1 VREALIST
9 VRRIVL
15 IIRSPHFWVLMAMF
29 AVGAVLHYPEQS
41 HLPSFFPSVG
51 LSRHTIERILF
62 LLPIAYAAYIAGTR
76 GWIASSIVALA
87 IMLPRVFWISPSER
101 DALVETC
108 AIIMVGGIVNLW
120 FEIYRREKNHSE
132 QALAS
137 LAVAQKELQS
147 YVQLLSENE
156 KRLSA
161 LNEVSDAVSR
171 SLELEDILSAA
182 AEKVAGVMD
191 VDVVLVFLLDE
202 EKQELKP
209 TIYRGVS
216 DEFITELGT
225 LKVGEGFNGL
235 VAETG
240 KPLVVEDASSDP
252 RLTKEVVLKEGIQSV
267 LSVPLWG
274 AGKITGTLSVAT
286 RFSRQYAQDE
296 IELLSHIANHIG
308 VAVDNARLYRSQQVM
323 AQQIARD
330 ASTEKQM
337 RESLTYYLQQA
348 IRSQE
353 EERRRIAR
361 ELHDETAQD
370 LAAISR
376 QIDTI
381 TSKGERLLSSR
392 DVALLEE
399 LHQQADRALEGVRRF
414 SQDLRPSILD
424 DLGLMPALEWLA
436 SDLEQHFEITVN
448 FEVTGEVNR
457 FAPEVELILFRI
469 AQEALRNV
477 WKHSGASQAW
487 IELEYC
493 DDSTVLTIGDN
504 GKGFKLPE
512 QMADLVPTGKLGLV
526 GMQER
531 ARLVNANLAVASE
544 PGEGTTITVELPV
557 SNATV
562 GS

>member
-1 VREALIST
+1 
-9 VRRIVL
+9 
-15 IIRSPHFWVLMAMF
+15 MF
-29 AVGAVLHYPEQS
+29 AIGVVLHYPEEF

-51 LSRHTIERILF
+51 LTRHAIERILF
-62 LLPIAYAAYIAGTR
+62 LLPIAYASYIAGTR

-87 IMLPRVFWISPSER
+87 IMIPRVFWVSQYET
-101 DALVETC
+101 DAFVETC
-108 AIIMVGGIVNLW
+108 AVIMVGGIVNLW
-120 FEIYRREKNHSE
+120 FTIYRREKNRSE

-137 LAVAQKELQS
+137 LAVTQNELRS

-171 SLELEDILSAA
+171 SLELEDVLGAA
-182 AEKVAGVMD
+182 VEKVTEVMD
-191 VDVVLVFLLDE
+191 VDIVLVFLLDD

-216 DEFITELGT
+216 DGFIAELGT

-240 KPLVVEDASSDP
+240 EPLVVEDASSDP
-252 RLTKEVVLKEGIQSV
+252 RLTKEVVLKEGIRTV

-274 AGKITGTLSVAT
+274 AGKIIGTLSVGT
-286 RFSRQYAQDE
+286 RSGRQYVQDE

-308 VAVDNARLYRSQQVM
+308 IAVDNARLYRSQQMM
-323 AQQIARD
+323 AQRIARD

-370 LAAISR
+370 LAALSR

-381 TSKGERLLSSR
+381 TSKGERLLSVR

-424 DLGLMPALEWLA
+424 DLGLVPALEWLA
-436 SDLEQHFEITVN
+436 SDLEQHFGIAVN
-448 FEVTGEVNR
+448 FEVTGEVSR
-457 FAPEVELILFRI
+457 FAPEIELVLFRI
-469 AQEALRNV
+469 AQEALRNI
-477 WKHSGASQAW
+477 WKHSGASRAW
-487 IELEYC
+487 IGLEC
-493 DDSTVLTIGDN
+493 RDDSTVLTIGDN
-504 GKGFKLPE
+504 GKGFKIPE
-512 QMADLVPTGKLGLV
+512 KVAELAPAGKLGLV

-531 ARLVNANLAVASE
+531 ARLVGANLAVASE

-557 SNATV
+557 SSAAV
-562 GS
+562 SG

>member
-1 VREALIST
+1 MREVLVFS
-9 VRRIVL
+9 VRRLLTV
-15 IIRSPHFWVLMAMF
+15 IRSPHFWVVTAMF
-29 AVGAVLHYPEQS
+29 AVGVVLHYPEQF
-41 HLPSFFPSVG
+41 HLPSFFPSMG
-51 LSRHTIERILF
+51 LSRHVIERILF
-62 LLPIAYAAYIAGTR
+62 LLPIAYASFIFNTR

-87 IMLPRVFWISPSER
+87 IMLPRVFWVSANER

-108 AIIMVGGIVNLW
+108 AVIMVGGIVNLW
-120 FEIYRREKNHSE
+120 FEIYRREKNRTE

-137 LAVAQKELQS
+137 LAVAQTELRS
-147 YVQLLSENE
+147 YLQLISENE

-171 SLELEDILSAA
+171 SLELDDILSAA
-182 AEKVAGVMD
+182 AEKVADLMD
-191 VDVVLVFLLDE
+191 VDIVLAFLLNE

-216 DEFITELGT
+216 DEFIAELGT

-235 VAETG
+235 VAKTG
-240 KPLVVEDASSDP
+240 KPLAVEDTSSDP
-252 RLTKEVVLKEGIQSV
+252 RLTKEAVLKEGIQTV

-286 RFSRQYAQDE
+286 RFPRHYIQDE

-308 VAVDNARLYRSQQVM
+308 VAVDNARLYRSQQMM

-330 ASTEKQM
+330 ANAEKQM
-337 RESLTYYLQQA
+337 RENLTYYLQQA

-370 LAAISR
+370 LAALSR

-381 TSKGERLLSSR
+381 TSKGKRILSAR

-424 DLGLMPALEWLA
+424 DLGLVPALDWLA
-436 SDLEQHFEITVN
+436 SDLEQHFGISVE
-448 FEVTGEVNR
+448 FQVTGEVKR
-457 FAPEVELILFRI
+457 FAPEVELVLFRI
-469 AQEALRNV
+469 AQEALRNI
-477 WKHSGASQAW
+477 WKHSGAKQTW
-487 IELEYC
+487 IGLEC
-493 DDSTVLTIGDN
+493 SDDSTVLTIGDN

-512 QMADLVPTGKLGLV
+512 KIVDLAPTGKLGLV

-531 ARLVNANLAVASE
+531 ARLVGADLAVTSE
-544 PGEGTTITVELPV
+544 PGKGTIITIELPTRM
-557 SNATV
+557 ATV

>member
-1 VREALIST
+1 MREALIST
-9 VRRIVL
+9 GRRFL
-15 IIRSPHFWVLMAMF
+15 IIVRSPHFWVLMAMF
-29 AVGAVLHYPEQS
+29 AIGAVLHYPEQF
-41 HLPSFFPSVG
+41 HIPSLFPSLG
-51 LSRHTIERILF
+51 LSRHAIERILF
-62 LLPIAYAAYIAGTR
+62 LLPIAYAAYIGGTR

-87 IMLPRVFWISPSER
+87 IMLPRAFLVSESEI
-101 DALVETC
+101 DALIEAC
-108 AIIMVGGIVNLW
+108 AVIMVGGIVNLW
-120 FEIYRREKNHSE
+120 FTVYTREKNRSE
-132 QALAS
+132 QALS
-137 LAVAQKELQS
+137 KLAIAQKELQS
-147 YVQLLSENE
+147 YVQLLSDNE

-182 AEKVAGVMD
+182 AEKVADVMD
-191 VDVVLVFLLDE
+191 VDVVLAFLLDE
-202 EKQELKP
+202 ETQELKP

-216 DEFITELGT
+216 AEFIAELGT

-252 RLTKEVVLKEGIQSV
+252 RLTKEVVLKEGIRTV
-267 LSVPLWG
+267 LSVPLLG

-286 RFSRQYAQDE
+286 RSPRQYAQDE
-296 IELLSHIANHIG
+296 IELLSHIANQIG
-308 VAVDNARLYRSQQVM
+308 VAVDNARLYRSQQTM

-370 LAAISR
+370 LTALSR

-381 TSKGERLLSSR
+381 TSKGARNLSAQ
-392 DVALLEE
+392 DITLLEE

-424 DLGLMPALEWLA
+424 DLGLVPALEWLA
-436 SDLEQHFEITVN
+436 SDLEQHFGTAVN
-448 FEVTGEVNR
+448 FNVKGEVNR
-457 FAPEVELILFRI
+457 FAPEVELVLFRI
-469 AQEALRNV
+469 AQEALRNI

-487 IELEYC
+487 IGLEC
-493 DDSTVLTIGDN
+493 RDNNTVLTIGDN
-504 GKGFKLPE
+504 GKGFKTPE
-512 QMADLVPTGKLGLV
+512 KVAELAPAGKLGLV

-531 ARLVNANLAVASE
+531 ARLVGAKLTVTSE
-544 PGEGTTITVELPV
+544 PGEGTIIKVELPINGV
-557 SNATV
+557 NV

>member
-1 VREALIST
+1 MREVLVFSARRVLT
-9 VRRIVL
+9 V
-15 IIRSPHFWVLMAMF
+15 IRSPHFWVVTAMF

-41 HLPSFFPSVG
+41 HLPSFFPSMG
-51 LSRHTIERILF
+51 LSRHVIERILF
-62 LLPIAYAAYIAGTR
+62 LLPIAYASFIFNTR

-87 IMLPRVFWISPSER
+87 IMIPRVLWVSPNER

-108 AIIMVGGIVNLW
+108 AVIMVGGIVNLW
-120 FEIYRREKNHSE
+120 FEIYRREKNRSE

-137 LAVAQKELQS
+137 LAVAQTELRS
-147 YVQLLSENE
+147 YVQLISENE

-171 SLELEDILSAA
+171 SLELDDILSAA
-182 AEKVAGVMD
+182 AGKVADLMD
-191 VDVVLVFLLDE
+191 VDVVLAFLLDE

-216 DEFITELGT
+216 DEFIAELGT

-235 VAETG
+235 VAKTG
-240 KPLVVEDASSDP
+240 KPLVVEDTSSDA
-252 RLTKEVVLKEGIQSV
+252 RLTKEAVLKEGIQTV

-274 AGKITGTLSVAT
+274 TGKITGTLSVAT
-286 RFSRQYAQDE
+286 RFPRQYVQDE

-308 VAVDNARLYRSQQVM
+308 VAVDNARLYRSQRMM

-330 ASTEKQM
+330 ASAEKQM
-337 RESLTYYLQQA
+337 RENLTYYLQQA

-370 LAAISR
+370 LAVLSR

-381 TSKGERLLSSR
+381 TSKGKRILSSR

-424 DLGLMPALEWLA
+424 DLGLVPALEWLA
-436 SDLEQHFEITVN
+436 SDLEQHFGISVD
-448 FEVTGEVNR
+448 FQVTGEVNR
-457 FAPEVELILFRI
+457 FAPEVELVLFRI
-469 AQEALRNV
+469 AQEALRNI
-477 WKHSGASQAW
+477 WKHSGASQTW
-487 IELEYC
+487 IGLEC
-493 DDSTVLTIGDN
+493 RDDSTVLTIGDN

-512 QMADLVPTGKLGLV
+512 KMVDLAPTGKLGLV

-531 ARLVNANLAVASE
+531 ARLVGADLAVTSE
-544 PGEGTTITVELPV
+544 PGKGTIITIELPTSMV
-557 SNATV
+557 TI

>member
-1 VREALIST
+1 VKEALMST
-9 VRRIVL
+9 LRRILL
-15 IIRSPHFWVLMAMF
+15 IIRSPHFWVVAAMF
-29 AVGAVLHYPEQS
+29 AIGAALHYPEQF
-41 HLPSFFPSVG
+41 HIPSFFPSLG
-51 LSRHTIERILF
+51 LSRHAIERILF
-62 LLPIAYAAYIAGTR
+62 LLPIAYAAYITGTR

-87 IMLPRVFWISPSER
+87 IMMPRVLVVSPSEL
-101 DALVETC
+101 DALIETC
-108 AIIMVGGIVNLW
+108 AVIMVGGIVNLW
-120 FEIYRREKNHSE
+120 FTVYRREKNRSE
-132 QALAS
+132 QALSS
-137 LAVAQKELQS
+137 LAMAQKELQS

-171 SLELEDILSAA
+171 SLELEDILNAA
-182 AEKVAGVMD
+182 AGKVADVMD
-191 VDVVLVFLLDE
+191 VDVVLAFLLDE
-202 EKQELKP
+202 EEQELKP
-209 TIYRGVS
+209 TVYLGVS
-216 DEFITELGT
+216 GEFIAELGT

-240 KPLVVEDASSDP
+240 KPLVVEDASNDP
-252 RLTKEVVLKEGIQSV
+252 RLTKEVVLKEGIQTV

-274 AGKITGTLSVAT
+274 AGKVTGTLSVAT
-286 RFSRQYAQDE
+286 RFPRQYAQDE

-308 VAVDNARLYRSQQVM
+308 IAVDNARLYRGQQTM
-323 AQQIARD
+323 AQQIAKD

-370 LAAISR
+370 LAALSR

-381 TSKGERLLSSR
+381 TSKGARTLSSQ
-392 DVALLEE
+392 DVMLLEE

-424 DLGLMPALEWLA
+424 DLGLVPALEWLA
-436 SDLEQHFEITVN
+436 SDLEQHFGIAVN
-448 FEVTGEVNR
+448 FDVRGEVSR
-457 FAPEVELILFRI
+457 FAPEVELVLFRI
-469 AQEALRNV
+469 AQEALRNI

-487 IELEYC
+487 IGLEC
-493 DDSTVLTIGDN
+493 LDDSTVLTIGDN
-504 GKGFKLPE
+504 GKGFETPE
-512 QMADLVPTGKLGLV
+512 KVAELAPTGKLGLV

-531 ARLVNANLAVASE
+531 ARLVGANLTVTSE
-544 PGEGTTITVELPV
+544 PGEGTNVTVELPTDGV
-557 SNATV
+557 NV
-562 GS
+562 DN

>member
-1 VREALIST
+1 MSA

-15 IIRSPHFWVLMAMF
+15 IVRSPHFWVVTAMF

-51 LSRHTIERILF
+51 LSRHVIERILF
-62 LLPIAYAAYIAGTR
+62 LLPIAYASFIFNTR

-87 IMLPRVFWISPSER
+87 IMVPRVIWISPSER
-101 DALVETC
+101 DAIVETC

-120 FEIYRREKNHSE
+120 FEIYRREKNRSE

-137 LAVAQKELQS
+137 LALAQKELQS

-171 SLELEDILSAA
+171 SLELEDIMSAA
-182 AEKVAGVMD
+182 AAKVADVMD
-191 VDVVLVFLLDE
+191 VDVVLAFLLDE

-209 TIYRGVS
+209 IVYRGVS
-216 DEFITELGT
+216 DGFIAELGT

-235 VAETG
+235 VAKTG

-286 RFSRQYAQDE
+286 RFTRQYVQDE

-370 LAAISR
+370 LAALSR

-381 TSKGERLLSSR
+381 TSKGERQLSSR

-424 DLGLMPALEWLA
+424 DLGLVPALEWLA
-436 SDLEQHFEITVN
+436 SDLEQHFGITVN

-457 FAPEVELILFRI
+457 FAPEVELVLFRI

-487 IELEYC
+487 IGLEGR

-512 QMADLVPTGKLGLV
+512 EVAELAPAGKLGLV

-531 ARLVNANLAVASE
+531 ARLVGANLAVASE
-544 PGEGTTITVELPV
+544 PGEGTTITVELPM
-557 SNATV
+557 SSATV
-562 GS
+562 GI

>member
-1 VREALIST
+1 MREALIST
-9 VRRIVL
+9 IQRIVL
-15 IIRSPHFWVLMAMF
+15 VVRSPHFWVVTAMF

-41 HLPSFFPSVG
+41 HIPAFFPSVG
-51 LSRHTIERILF
+51 LTRHAIERILL

-76 GWIASSIVALA
+76 GWIASSIAALA
-87 IMLPRVFWISPSER
+87 IMLPRVFWVSQFET

-108 AIIMVGGIVNLW
+108 AVIMVGGIVNLW
-120 FEIYRREKNHSE
+120 FTIYRRERNRSE
-132 QALAS
+132 QALTR
-137 LAVAQKELQS
+137 LAVTQKELQS

-161 LNEVSDAVSR
+161 LNEVSDAVSQ
-171 SLELEDILSAA
+171 SLELEYILGAA
-182 AEKVAGVMD
+182 TEKVSSVMD
-191 VDVVLVFLLDE
+191 VDVVLAFLLDE

-209 TIYRGVS
+209 TTYRGVS
-216 DEFITELGT
+216 EEFIAELGT

-240 KPLVVEDASSDP
+240 KPLIVEDITSDP
-252 RLTKEVVLKEGIQSV
+252 RLTKETVLKEGIKTV
-267 LSVPLWG
+267 LSVPLRG

-286 RFSRQYAQDE
+286 RSPREFAQEEVD
-296 IELLSHIANHIG
+296 LLSHIANHIA
-308 VAVDNARLYRSQQVM
+308 VAVDNARLYRSQLVM
-323 AQQIARD
+323 SQQIAKD
-330 ASTEKQM
+330 ANIEKQM

-370 LAAISR
+370 LAALSR

-381 TSKGERLLSSR
+381 TSKGGRVLSSR
-392 DVALLEE
+392 DVELLEE

-424 DLGLMPALEWLA
+424 DLGLVPALEWLA
-436 SDLEQHFEITVN
+436 SNLEQSFGITVG
-448 FEVTGEVNR
+448 FEVIGEVNR
-457 FAPEVELILFRI
+457 YTPEIELILFRI

-477 WKHSGASQAW
+477 WKHSEASQAW
-487 IELEYC
+487 IRLEC
-493 DDSTVLTIGDN
+493 HEDSTVLTIGDN

-512 QMADLVPTGKLGLV
+512 QMADLAPTGKLGLV

-531 ARLVNANLAVASE
+531 ARLVGANLSVSSK
-544 PGEGTTITVELPV
+544 PNEGTTITVELPASSV
-557 SNATV
+557 AAEN
-562 GS
+562 